1 MSDDWHLDA
10 WFETLAGRDT
20 ADGPAANEARA
31 LRAALRARETIDEL
45 ALQREVAAFD
55 DRREATLLARARHD
69 PQLAP
74 ALARGRAN
82 GRSRRQPAWRA
93 LLAAGLAGLAV
104 ALVWTL
110 RPASETPVYREAPD
124 RLHRMVAA
132 DPRALRDEIATAL
145 RGAGVAI
152 VTYERFGREGIDGE
166 LPRPV
171 TDAVRA
177 VLARYRIPE
186 PADGVLRIEIEAP
199 APP

>member
-1 MSDDWHLDA
+1 M
-10 WFETLAGRDT
+10 
-20 ADGPAANEARA
+20 
-31 LRAALRARETIDEL
+31 
-45 ALQREVAAFD
+45 
-55 DRREATLLARARHD
+55 
-69 PQLAP
+69 
-74 ALARGRAN
+74 
-82 GRSRRQPAWRA
+82 
-93 LLAAGLAGLAV
+93 
-104 ALVWTL
+104 WTL
-110 RPASETPVYREAPD
+110 RPASESPAYREAPD